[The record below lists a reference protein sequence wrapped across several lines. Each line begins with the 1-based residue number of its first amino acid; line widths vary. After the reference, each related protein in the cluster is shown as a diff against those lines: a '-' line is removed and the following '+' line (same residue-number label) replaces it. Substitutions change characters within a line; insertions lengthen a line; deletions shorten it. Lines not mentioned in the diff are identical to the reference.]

1 MPHTDES
8 WFTYF
13 HADRGN
19 PRGSKD
25 RATIQTTTGAVM
37 VELTPASPH
46 YRPRPQT
53 ERLRADFEDNVRLMG
68 AARDLFGSLKQL
80 IQAGIDAGLPADTP
94 ALRNALAALD
104 MAVPAKVEVRH
115 EGVVKFSG
123 THNEAFQYILQSQG
137 QSYDY
142 AVKHGG
148 WSVDPVE
155 PAPAPTPD
163 DAAPAP
169 RI

>member
-25 RATIQTTTGAVM
+25 RATVQTTTGAVI

-46 YRPRPQT
+46 YRPGAQT
-53 ERLRADFEDNVRLMG
+53 EQLREDFEDNVRLMG
-68 AARDLFGSLKQL
+68 AARDMFGSLKQL
-80 IQAGIDAGLPADTP
+80 IQAGIDAGMSSDSPVI
-94 ALRNALAALD
+94 RNALAAID
-104 MAVPAKVEVRH
+104 MAAPAKVEVRH
-115 EGVVKFSG
+115 EGEVKFRG
-123 THNEAFQYILQSQG
+123 THNEAFAYIHQSQG

-142 AVKHGG
+142 AIEHGG
-148 WSVDPVE
+148 WSVDPVDPV
-155 PAPAPTPD
+155 PAPD